1 MRIPKYKYDSIL
13 IFLYHLKEPG
23 TETTLLYVVGSRL
36 FVLGFLFRFDPKLI
50 HYMVDFKT
58 KSFTVILDYLNN
70 IKNKGAVQKPKS
82 QEPQL
87 QYVEESLRD
96 IFYIWTII
104 VAPDPF
110 LDSPFT
116 I

>member
-1 MRIPKYKYDSIL
+1 MRISKYKYISIL

-23 TETTLLYVVGSRL
+23 TETTLYVVGSRL
-36 FVLGFLFRFDPKLI
+36 FVLGFLFRSDPKLI
-50 HYMVDFKT
+50 NSMVDFKT
-58 KSFTVILDYLNN
+58 KSLTAILDYLNN
-70 IKNKGAVQKPKS
+70 IKNKGAVQKQKS

-87 QYVEESLRD
+87 QYVEESHRN